1 MRVLGLDMGTKTI
14 GVALSDELGLTAQ
27 PLTTIRRKGIRKDI
41 EAVVTL
47 MEEHSVG
54 TVVVGMP
61 VKMDGTMSETTRM
74 VSGFVERLAKETD
87 AEVRTWDERLSTAA
101 VERVLIDGDLSR
113 AKRKKVVDKMAAAY
127 ILQGFMDR
135 ERSPG
140 A

>member
-1 MRVLGLDMGTKTI
+1 MRTMGLDVGTKTI

-47 MEEHSVG
+47 MEEHSVA